1 MKNFLNCFLLSG
13 VFLLISCKK
22 ESNDTNRISF
32 EGTWRI
38 VLFTDHG
45 NDETDDFSGYLFSFG
60 NNGVLEAS
68 KSGSAKT
75 GTWSYEGDEF
85 NINLGEK
92 TDSNKPLGE
101 LTDDWE
107 LISQT
112 STEIKLKDD
121 NDSSAEFLTFK
132 KN

>member
-22 ESNDTNRISF
+22 DSNDTNRSSF

-45 NDETDDFSGYLFSFG
+45 NDETNDFSGYLFSFG

-92 TDSNKPLGE
+92 TGSNKPLGE

-107 LISQT
+107 LISKT

-121 NDSSAEFLTFK
+121 NDASAEFLTFK

>member
-45 NDETDDFSGYLFSFG
+45 NDETNDFSGYLFSFG

-68 KSGSAKT
+68 KSGRAKT

-85 NINLGEK
+85 NIDLGEK